1 MATWSSAIGDLIQGL
16 SLIGNAV
23 NFFIRSIFSL
33 IGIDIPDTYIR
44 VATIVAVL
52 IVLWKAGS
60 AMNKIIF
67 FGLVL
72 LVLSQAAGLFTGLS
86 STVRWPF

>member
-23 NFFIRSIFSL
+23 NFFIHSIFSL
-33 IGIDIPDTYIR
+33 IGIDTPDTYIR
-44 VATIVAVL
+44 IATIVAVL

-60 AMNKIIF
+60 TINKIIF

-72 LVLSQAAGLFTGLS
+72 LVLSQAAGLFTGLF